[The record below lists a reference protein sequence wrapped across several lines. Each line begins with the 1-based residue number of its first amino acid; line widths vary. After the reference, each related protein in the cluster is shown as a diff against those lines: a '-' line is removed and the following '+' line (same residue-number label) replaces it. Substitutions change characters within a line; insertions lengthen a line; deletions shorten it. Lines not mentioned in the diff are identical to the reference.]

1 MKVYSK
7 KTKKEI
13 RRLSELAH
21 ERELEKALSEL
32 QLKFKQWEN
41 NELDPFELDHEIH
54 IFHSKTSREIFKRYN
69 DGIMTDYVVA
79 IAIARDIID
88 KEEVDPEAYQ
98 ELELLIERIKD
109 RDYF

>member
-1 MKVYSK
+1 
-7 KTKKEI
+7 
-13 RRLSELAH
+13 
-21 ERELEKALSEL
+21 
-32 QLKFKQWEN
+32 
-41 NELDPFELDHEIH
+41 
-54 IFHSKTSREIFKRYN
+54 
-69 DGIMTDYVVA
+69 MTDYVVA

>member
-1 MKVYSK
+1 MKGYSK

-21 ERELEKALSEL
+21 ERELEKALSDL

-41 NELDPFELDHEIH
+41 NKLDSFELDHEIH
-54 IFHSKTSREIFKRYN
+54 QFHNKTSRDIFNRYN
-69 DGIMTDYVVA
+69 ERTMADFFVA
-79 IAIARDIID
+79 LAITRNVID

-109 RDYF
+109 SDNF